1 MNCAPTLTADEFK
14 TLHNGLWE
22 LDRMVD
28 KLLHGNVYEG
38 QALEKIA
45 QTLRSGL
52 KGAYQQDQLDHDAK
66 SAHYASVRQDLGI
79 KESQWSMYQVADL
92 NCRHPWSGVDRV
104 EYVNH
109 WGDRPVVKSINGLT
123 WAALWVAA
131 NACIRDSGDEHHVYI
146 EDFTRLGNALI
157 LQTGS

>member
-52 KGAYQQDQLDHDAK
+52 KGAYQQDQMDHDANEFLDSLMQIAK
-66 SAHYASVRQDLGI
+66 S
-79 KESQWSMYQVADL
+79 K
-92 NCRHPWSGVDRV
+92 
-104 EYVNH
+104 
-109 WGDRPVVKSINGLT
+109 
-123 WAALWVAA
+123 A
-131 NACIRDSGDEHHVYI
+131 NK
-146 EDFTRLGNALI
+146 N
-157 LQTGS
+157 